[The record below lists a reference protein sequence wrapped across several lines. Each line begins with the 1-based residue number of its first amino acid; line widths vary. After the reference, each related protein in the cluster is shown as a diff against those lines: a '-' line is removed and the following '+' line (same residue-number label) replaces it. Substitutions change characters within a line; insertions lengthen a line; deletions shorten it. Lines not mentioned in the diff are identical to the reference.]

1 MGIDVERVSGASNVA
16 REIAEMNK
24 ISSQIQKTEE
34 EKKKD
39 KIAKQQEKKEAPDA
53 HLDTYKKNTVSNSIE
68 QQIKAQK
75 AKIEELSNN
84 LKGIKQEYQET
95 GAAEDAAR
103 KLRAEKERDLYKKE
117 ISEHSLQ
124 RLFKS
129 WKAKYFATKDNA
141 KLEDGYHASEAN
153 YDAALEERIHAERDY
168 DMADAD
174 AFSAI
179 CKHNSAD
186 AAYISG
192 LWSKESAYWDLARLQ
207 RNYMVAKIK
216 ESLND

>member
-34 EKKKD
+34 EKKKE
-39 KIAKQQEKKEAPDA
+39 KIAKQQEKKEDPDA
-53 HLDTYKKNTVSNSIE
+53 HLDTYNKHKVSNSIE
-68 QQIKAQK
+68 QQIKEQK
-75 AKIEELSNN
+75 AKIDELSNN
-84 LKGIKQEYQET
+84 LKGIKQEYLET

-103 KLRAEKERDLYKKE
+103 KVRAQKERDLYKKE

-124 RLFKS
+124 RLFKN

-141 KLEDGYHASEAN
+141 KLAEGYHSSQAN
-153 YDAALEERIHAERDY
+153 YDAALDERIIAEKNY

-179 CKHNSAD
+179 AKHNSAD
-186 AAYISG
+186 AAYLGG
-192 LWSKESAYWDLARLQ
+192 LWRKEDAYWDLARLQ
-207 RNYMVAKIK
+207 RNYMVAKIR
-216 ESLND
+216 ESMND